1 MDVAG
6 SDDDDLFLQ
15 DDGDG
20 DSSESSDVEDI
31 IVNYDS
37 DGLPKGNPEDNHG
50 VPKLPPGLQ
59 VTRKQRRFR
68 KAYAGPSIS
77 AQDLFTKS
85 AGK

>member
-1 MDVAG
+1 VVVEDGMDVAG

-20 DSSESSDVEDI
+20 DSAESTDAE
-31 IVNYDS
+31 DS
-37 DGLPKGNPEDNHG
+37 DGLPKGSPENKRG

-59 VTRKQRRFR
+59 VIRKQRRFR
-68 KAYAGPSIS
+68 KAYGGPSIS
-77 AQDLFTKS
+77 APDLSES